1 MLRHRMADRRGIAPA
16 RAAAPF
22 RALLLMLVAVA
33 CSPAASPS
41 PSPAPVP
48 TASPTPLATVLP
60 TETAAPPT
68 TLPTATETGSSGTAA
83 CTAADLK
90 ASHGIVEGAAGSR
103 ITSVV
108 LVAAVA
114 CSIEAFPAFGVR
126 DAHGAELIGSVA
138 GGTGQIVLDPD
149 KSYQTDVRFANWCA
163 ADPAFPLK
171 LELRIGAE
179 TVQVTGSSFPEQ
191 GDMPPCN
198 GTNGPEL
205 DSNGWE
211 QAP

>member
-16 RAAAPF
+16 RAAALLP
-22 RALLLMLVAVA
+22 ALLLILVAA

-41 PSPAPVP
+41 PSPVP
-48 TASPTPLATVLP
+48 TGTPTPVATVIP
-60 TETAAPPT
+60 TETAAVPT
-68 TLPTATETGSSGTAA
+68 TLPTPTEAATSGTAA